1 MEMSKMEFRA
11 EYLRKKLDE
20 GWVSQK
26 FLGMDNDAPHYE
38 VVFYH
43 EADGLHYAMEYYCH
57 ESTGIDSFEG
67 VRDDGKFECWVV
79 EKKETVTV
87 DWVKKDG

>member
-1 MEMSKMEFRA
+1 MRIMEMSKMEFRA

-26 FLGMDNDAPHYE
+26 FLGMENDAPNYE

-43 EADGLHYAMEYYCH
+43 EADGLH
-57 ESTGIDSFEG
+57 
-67 VRDDGKFECWVV
+67 
-79 EKKETVTV
+79 
-87 DWVKKDG
+87 